1 MYPGGNSSLIGRNA
15 TNKPSEPSMWLCV
28 HGKEDTRSKYNVL
41 HETGHALGLFHEHQ
55 HPDAVDIYDREA
67 VIKDIKDLKG
77 KSEIEAEEYY
87 KKNFEKS
94 EKRDEDEDEKKYDPD
109 SVMRYK

>member
-1 MYPGGNSSLIGRNA
+1 
-15 TNKPSEPSMWLCV
+15 MWLCV